1 MRIYRTSKRAETK
14 LSRRFEFV
22 PDPNIICTRIKRPVG
37 SESRSKQ
44 WSYKKNG

>member
-1 MRIYRTSKRAETK
+1 MKIYRTSKRVEIN
-14 LSRRFEFV
+14 LSRRFQFV
-22 PDPNIICTRIKRPVG
+22 PDPNIICTHIKRPVG

>member
-1 MRIYRTSKRAETK
+1 MRIYRTSKRVEIK
-14 LSRRFEFV
+14 LSRMFQFV
-22 PDPNIICTRIKRPVG
+22 PDPNVICTCIKTPVG